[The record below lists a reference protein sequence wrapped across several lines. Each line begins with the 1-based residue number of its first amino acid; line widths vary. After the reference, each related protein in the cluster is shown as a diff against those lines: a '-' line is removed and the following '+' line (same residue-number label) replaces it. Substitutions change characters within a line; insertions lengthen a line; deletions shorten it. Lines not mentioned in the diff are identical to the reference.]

1 MKELILSNNQITVE
15 GMTTL
20 AKSLDRHPSISL
32 LDLAGNHIPLK
43 HVSMLEH
50 LVTGGIQV
58 RVNTGIQYKAAKANG
73 TSLGRLHELH
83 RNADVIEHDDV
94 WLEPS

>member
-1 MKELILSNNQITVE
+1 MDNSFSFANTAMRLQQSGTGTYFTI
-15 GMTTL
+15 
-20 AKSLDRHPSISL
+20 PSESPL
-32 LDLAGNHIPLK
+32 RVAPRNHIPLK

-50 LVTGGIQV
+50 LVTGGIHV
-58 RVNTGIQYKAAKANG
+58 RVHTGIQYKAAKANG